1 MAMNWEKF
9 EKFSKV
15 MEKWHNRIYRFVCV
29 GIVVIITNITGIGI
43 IGWANYRTQSI
54 IPPDLENIMWNYDI
68 IIFIGTPVIYI
79 FLAYTILF
87 TQFRFPIQFKGDGTG
102 RKIIPPNTR
111 R

>member
-1 MAMNWEKF
+1 MAMSWNKI

-29 GIVVIITNITGIGI
+29 GIIVIITNITGIGI

-54 IPPDLENIMWNYDI
+54 IPPDLENIMWTYDV

-87 TQFRFPIQFKGDGTG
+87 TQFKFPIQFKGDGTG
-102 RKIIPPNTR
+102 RKIIPSNR
-111 R
+111 GR

>member
-1 MAMNWEKF
+1 MAMSWNKI

-29 GIVVIITNITGIGI
+29 GIIVIITNITGIGI
-43 IGWANYRTQSI
+43 IGWSNYRTQSI
-54 IPPDLENIMWNYDI
+54 IPPDLENIMWTYDV

-87 TQFRFPIQFKGDGTG
+87 TQFKFPIQFKGDGTG
-102 RKIIPPNTR
+102 RKIIPSNR
-111 R
+111 GR

>member
-1 MAMNWEKF
+1 MAMNWEKI

-29 GIVVIITNITGIGI
+29 GIVIIITNITGIGI

-54 IPPDLENIMWNYDI
+54 IPPDLENVMLTYDV

-79 FLAYTILF
+79 FLAYTMLF
-87 TQFRFPIQFKGDGTG
+87 TQFRFPIQFKGDGAG
-102 RKIIPPNTR
+102 RKVIPPNTGR
-111 R
+111 

>member
-1 MAMNWEKF
+1 MAMNWNKI

-15 MEKWHNRIYRFVCV
+15 IEKWHNRIYRFVCV
-29 GIVVIITNITGIGI
+29 GIIAIITHITGIGI

-54 IPPDLENIMWNYDI
+54 IPPDLENIMLAYDVI
-68 IIFIGTPVIYI
+68 IYVGTPIIYI
-79 FLAYTILF
+79 FLAYTMLF

-102 RKIIPPNTR
+102 RKMSPPSAR